1 MEKYDIQTI
10 NIQPDDIVLFHV
22 SEDLDLDEL
31 SEIQRELNNIFPNNK
46 VILVN
51 QHILK
56 GVSILKPEKTETVS
70 VEHIMEND
78 LNEFLKSMEYHYDY
92 LH

>member
-22 SEDLDLDEL
+22 SENLNLGEL
-31 SEIQRELNNIFPNNK
+31 CEIQQELNNIFPNNK

-51 QHILK
+51 RHILK

-70 VEHIMEND
+70 VEYRMEND
-78 LNEFLKSMEYHYDY
+78 LNELLKSMEYHYDY